1 MPDITSLDL
10 FLVVPQKPKYMPATS
25 QALQCYECASL
36 MWMPCYYCHGRKSM
50 ARKWVQT
57 WHNSFHKRSEV

>member
-1 MPDITSLDL
+1 M
-10 FLVVPQKPKYMPATS
+10 VVPQKPKYMPATS
-25 QALQCYECASL
+25 QALQCYERASL

-57 WHNSFHKRSEV
+57 WHNSFRKRSEVEIY